1 MDLKEKK
8 VFVEAVCRN
17 TYIQILYTGLIISVV
32 LGVVSI
38 VFTSVLT
45 SIFKIKGL
53 IYYVIAFSL
62 IFVIVNTIA
71 FIIAKKSI
79 GRMNNLAYRFT
90 DFIEK
95 LSIMLNSDRVELLET
110 TPLPFIAVLKKSKY
124 YIVVKYYDYY
134 TEVNVLDP
142 LNIKR
147 VEGYVPIYLRRSR
160 EIMACREIG
169 SVKVCIYRTIV
180 VIAEPGEDAIVE
192 GAFYSR
198 DFRLNVRETDV
209 LIKSVFNILREL
221 IEID

>member
-8 VFVEAVCRN
+8 VFVETVCRN

-38 VFTSVLT
+38 VFTSVLS

-53 IYYVIAFSL
+53 IYYVVAFSL

-192 GAFYSR
+192 GVFYSR

-221 IEID
+221 MEID